1 MAEIKGI
8 ERIKARILAEA
19 NEYAA
24 AKDAESAKKC
34 DALLAERAA
43 QSAEKSEQILARA
56 ASDAEAARKNAVSG
70 GESRE
75 RSEML
80 KLRVEMADKAFDA
93 ALAKLAHQ
101 PEDKYV
107 PAMAKLL
114 ANAVNLSLKDGMSAA
129 LSMSERDSV
138 FADAILA
145 AAQPLITKKV
155 TLTRSDKASPIAAGF
170 ILLCGDIE
178 INCSGEKMIETARPA
193 LEKQVLDVLF
203 AK

>member
-70 GESRE
+70 GESR
-75 RSEML
+75 
-80 KLRVEMADKAFDA
+80 
-93 ALAKLAHQ
+93 
-101 PEDKYV
+101 
-107 PAMAKLL
+107 
-114 ANAVNLSLKDGMSAA
+114 
-129 LSMSERDSV
+129 
-138 FADAILA
+138 
-145 AAQPLITKKV
+145 
-155 TLTRSDKASPIAAGF
+155 
-170 ILLCGDIE
+170 
-178 INCSGEKMIETARPA
+178 
-193 LEKQVLDVLF
+193 
-203 AK
+203 

>member
-34 DALLAERAA
+34 DALLAERAT

-93 ALAKLAHQ
+93 ALGKACA
-101 PEDKYV
+101 
-107 PAMAKLL
+107 PAGGQVCAGHGKI
-114 ANAVNLSLKDGMSAA
+114 ACKCRESVVKRRH
-129 LSMSERDSV
+129 ERRFV
-138 FADAILA
+138 HERTRQRGL
-145 AAQPLITKKV
+145 P
-155 TLTRSDKASPIAAGF
+155 TRSLRRQNRLSQK
-170 ILLCGDIE
+170 
-178 INCSGEKMIETARPA
+178 K
-193 LEKQVLDVLF
+193 
-203 AK
+203 